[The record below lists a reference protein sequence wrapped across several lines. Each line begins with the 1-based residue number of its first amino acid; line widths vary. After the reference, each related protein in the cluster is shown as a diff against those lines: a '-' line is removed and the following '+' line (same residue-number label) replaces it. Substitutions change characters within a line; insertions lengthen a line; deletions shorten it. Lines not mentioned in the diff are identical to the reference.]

1 MDFLLFRLELPNI
14 INLNVLQTTES
25 VNQLSL
31 QFFDQIFYI
40 YSNKMRKEE
49 YLWGE
54 TKSLLE
60 PCQ

>member
-1 MDFLLFRLELPNI
+1 MDFLFRLELPNI